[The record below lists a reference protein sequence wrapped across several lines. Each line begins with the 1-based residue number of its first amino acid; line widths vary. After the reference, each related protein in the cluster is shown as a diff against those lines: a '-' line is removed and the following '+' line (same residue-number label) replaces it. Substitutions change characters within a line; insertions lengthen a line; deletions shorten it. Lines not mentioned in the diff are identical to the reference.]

1 MHDIQCISIII
12 PKDVEPINTSSYTP
26 YENYTILKT
35 GIEALN
41 MSKKSLASESNKQLY
56 EELQQSFQS
65 TLNSKEQEYTE
76 HIARINHTLQNT
88 DQEMQIVKDRLSK
101 QLTYENQRIK
111 DEVENALKYKSE
123 SYEMMIKS
131 KDNDISN
138 AHQLMYSREKELIEL
153 KEQIKHS
160 ELSTNIYIDKMV
172 NERMEYEKSKY
183 MDTMKESLEKNS
195 ILLKTIADNSSTK
208 TSTEIG
214 IIGEN
219 KFFDIAENTFQDFP
233 DFEIIDVH
241 KQINKGDFHL
251 VIKDLTIMVD
261 AKSYKR
267 KVDITQRDK
276 LKNDL
281 KKNKHIHFA
290 WLVSLNTKID
300 KVDNGIFTLE
310 WISNSQCIVY
320 INQLLN
326 LENPGDILKTI
337 YYLCKDNYTRIMSNE
352 MDSQDIIQM
361 KETHYKLSDKI
372 SLLKKRVK
380 EIKLSINGLKNLHD
394 ELEGDIVGL
403 LNESTNTVISKYY
416 DSVST
421 WWGNNLVYSKGESIK
436 STKIWSQFEKDNVEI
451 SKEMDPNTFKDII
464 RSIVSETDI
473 IKPKTKTGAMDI
485 INYMWNPTSNIE
497 ICCKDVEFIN
507 VEFN

>member
-1 MHDIQCISIII
+1 MSVIPSNIQCISIII
-12 PKDVEPINTSSYTP
+12 PKDVEPINTSYYTP
-26 YENYTILKT
+26 YENYVILKT
-35 GIEALN
+35 GIEALTA
-41 MSKKSLASESNKQLY
+41 SKKSLISESNKQIY
-56 EELQQSFQS
+56 TELQQSFQS
-65 TLNSKEQEYTE
+65 TLNSKENEYNE
-76 HIARINHTLQNT
+76 HITRITHTLQNT
-88 DQEMQIVKDRLSK
+88 EQEMQIMKDRLNK
-101 QLTYENQRIK
+101 QLEYENQRIN
-111 DEVENALKYKSE
+111 DEVENALKYKSD
-123 SYEMMIKS
+123 SYEMIIKS

-138 AHQLMYSREKELIEL
+138 THQLMYSREKELIEL
-153 KEQIKHS
+153 KEQVKYS

-195 ILLKTIADNSSTK
+195 VLLKTIADNSSTK

-233 DFEIIDVH
+233 GFEIIDVH

-251 VIKDLTIMVD
+251 VFKDLTIMID

-310 WISNSQCIVY
+310 WISNYQCIVY

-326 LENPGDILKTI
+326 LDNPVDILKTVF
-337 YYLCKDNYTRIMSNE
+337 YLCKDNYTRIISNE
-352 MDSQDIIQM
+352 MNNQDIIQM
-361 KETHYKLSDKI
+361 KEAHYKLTDKI
-372 SLLKKRVK
+372 TLLKKRVK

-416 DSVST
+416 DVVST
-421 WWGNNLVYSKGESIK
+421 WWGNTLKYSKGETIK
-436 STKIWSQFEKDNVEI
+436 STKIWSQFKKDNLEI
-451 SKEMDPNTFKDII
+451 SKEMEPNSFKDII
-464 RSIVSETDI
+464 CSIISETDI

-485 INYMWNPTSNIE
+485 INYTWNPNS
-497 ICCKDVEFIN
+497 N
-507 VEFN
+507 VEIICKNI